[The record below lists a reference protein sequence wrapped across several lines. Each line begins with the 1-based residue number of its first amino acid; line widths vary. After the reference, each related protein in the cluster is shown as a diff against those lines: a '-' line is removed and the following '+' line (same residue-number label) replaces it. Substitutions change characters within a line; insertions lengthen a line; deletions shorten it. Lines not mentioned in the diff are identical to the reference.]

1 MKTNYRV
8 AIALVA
14 GVAIGAA
21 AIQALHAQTK
31 PLAYVIAEVE
41 VTDAPT
47 YKTFL
52 NGTAPILNKHGAK
65 FLIRGGKTISVAGE
79 PPKRIVLY
87 TFENM
92 DRAADF
98 VNDPDLKPLIPIRDK
113 SSKYRAYIAEGT
125 N

>member
-1 MKTNYRV
+1 MNYKV
-8 AIALVA
+8 VIALIA
-14 GVAIGAA
+14 GATIGAA
-21 AIQALHAQTK
+21 ATQVLHAQTK
-31 PLAYVIAEVE
+31 PVAYVIAEVE

-52 NGTAPILNKHGAK
+52 DGTAPILNNHGAK
-65 FLIRGGKTISVAGE
+65 FLVRGGKTVSVAGE
-79 PPKRIVLY
+79 PPKRIAIY

-92 DRAADF
+92 DSAAAF